1 MVKMTSIDL
10 TIDLNTFLEALRLV
24 TEDSTYIILLN
35 IVSLKLTSSFM
46 GEIHLSIFSSIIHL
60 HKYEKNKIKNS
71 P

>member
-24 TEDSTYIILLN
+24 IEDSSYIILLK
-35 IVSLKLTSSFM
+35 IVSLKLISSFM

-60 HKYEKNKIKNS
+60 HKYEFKNKKK
-71 P
+71 